1 MPKALFFNVPAH
13 GHVNPSLP
21 LVAELAHRGHEIT
34 YYISESYREK
44 VEAAGAVYKPYA
56 DVHDDY
62 FESHG
67 LDGSRPQKAA
77 YALMTTAG
85 EILPELL
92 EAARATQPDY
102 IMFDGMCPWGYLV
115 ARSLRLPAVT
125 SLSLM
130 ALAAAPQFLL
140 NLETLRILVPMLMRD
155 FGKGVE
161 SNKLS
166 QALGKKYNVVPLGA
180 MSRLQ
185 ALGDISI
192 SYTSAYFQPYVNA
205 IPNTVKF
212 VGRAVD
218 ESASSASFSFES
230 VKGRRLVYISLGTV
244 NNKDTA
250 LFRTCI
256 EAFAGSDDFVIMS
269 TGNGFSPAALGVV
282 PENITVHSWV
292 PQIAVLKQA
301 SLFITHAGLNS
312 VHDGLY
318 FGLPLLL
325 VPQQE
330 EQTLTSLRVVE
341 LGAGLMLK
349 KAQVNAKSIRANA
362 TQLLADPR
370 FKLEAKRIGDTLRA
384 SGGMTRAADEIES
397 LLLRKHTDSSGQ

>member
-1 MPKALFFNVPAH
+1 MDT
-13 GHVNPSLP
+13 SIRP
-21 LVAELAHRGHEIT
+21 LVAELARRGHDIT
-34 YYISESYREK
+34 YYITESYRAK
-44 VEAAGAVYKPYA
+44 VEAAGAACRPYA

-62 FESHG
+62 FESRG

-77 YALMTTAG
+77 YALITTAG

-92 EAARATQPDY
+92 ETARVMQPDY
-102 IMFDGMCPWGYLV
+102 IMFDGMCPWGYLI
-115 ARSLRLPAVT
+115 ARSLGLPAIT

-130 ALAAAPQFLL
+130 ALTAAPRFML
-140 NLETLRILVPMLMRD
+140 NLETLRILVPMLMHD

-161 SNKLS
+161 ANKRS
-166 QALGKKYNVVPLGA
+166 RALGKKYNVMPLGA
-180 MSRLQ
+180 MSLLQ

-205 IPNTVKF
+205 IPKTVKF
-212 VGRAVD
+212 VGRTVD
-218 ESASSASFSFES
+218 ESTSSVSFSFES
-230 VKGRRLVYISLGTV
+230 VKGRRLVYISLVTV
-244 NNKDTA
+244 INKDTA

-269 TGNGFSPAALGVV
+269 TGNGFSPAALGEL

-292 PQIAVLKQA
+292 PQIEVLKRA

-330 EQTLTSLRVVE
+330 EQAFTSLRVVE

-349 KAQVNAKSIRANA
+349 KAEVNANSIRANA
-362 TQLLADPR
+362 TRLLVDPR
-370 FKLEAKRIGDTLRA
+370 FKLEATRIGDTLRA
-384 SGGMTRAADEIES
+384 GGGMTRAADEIES
-397 LLLRKHTDSSGQ
+397 LLLRKQTGGNEQ